1 MPDSL
6 LSILKFFLLA
16 LIWLFFLRVLRAVW
30 VETRRTAAVGAA
42 EAPAEPEVKP
52 ERPQERR
59 AARRSQLRLRVLA
72 PPQLQGQVF
81 DLGDELTV
89 GRAPGCGVPLE
100 GDTFA
105 SKVHARVFR
114 RDGSLWIEDLGS
126 TNGTFV
132 NSERI
137 LAPAQ
142 LHRGDRLQVGQTV
155 LEVAR

>member
-1 MPDSL
+1 MPETL
-6 LSILKFFLLA
+6 LTILKFFLLA

-30 VETRRTAAVGAA
+30 VETRRPVAAGGAGGA
-42 EAPAEPEVKP
+42 VEADGREAARDS
-52 ERPQERR
+52 RPRR
-59 AARRSQLRLRVLA
+59 AQLRLKVLEPA
-72 PPQLQGQVF
+72 SLQGRVYE
-81 DLGDELTV
+81 LGDELTV
-89 GRAPGCGVPLE
+89 GRAAGCGVPLE
-100 GDTFA
+100 DDTFA

-137 LAPAQ
+137 GAPAQ
-142 LHRGDRLQVGQTV
+142 LRRGDRLQVGQTV